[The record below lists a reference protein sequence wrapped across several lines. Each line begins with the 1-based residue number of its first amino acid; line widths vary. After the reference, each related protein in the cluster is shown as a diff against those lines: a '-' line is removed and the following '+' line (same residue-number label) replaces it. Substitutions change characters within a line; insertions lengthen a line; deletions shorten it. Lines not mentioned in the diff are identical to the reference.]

1 MLISRQADTLTSG
14 QADCKHAD
22 PQMCRH
28 TYLYKVTLPCR
39 KLLTTRPPYL
49 QSEVV
54 VVILLY
60 SVLNL
65 NYTLKL
71 YRACWQMS
79 SWQVVL
85 YFFLVTKSTYQEQ
98 PVRIILDNTLAY
110 MVLQQER

>member
-1 MLISRQADTLTSG
+1 MQKIADNQTALPAVQSCLT
-14 QADCKHAD
+14 
-22 PQMCRH
+22 
-28 TYLYKVTLPCR
+28 
-39 KLLTTRPPYL
+39 
-49 QSEVV
+49 
-54 VVILLY
+54 ILLY

>member
-1 MLISRQADTLTSG
+1 MQKIADNQTGL
-14 QADCKHAD
+14 HAVWS
-22 PQMCRH
+22 C
-28 TYLYKVTLPCR
+28 L
-39 KLLTTRPPYL
+39 
-49 QSEVV
+49 S
-54 VVILLY
+54 ILLY
-60 SVLNL
+60 SVMNL

>member
-1 MLISRQADTLTSG
+1 MQKIADNQT
-14 QADCKHAD
+14 A
-22 PQMCRH
+22 
-28 TYLYKVTLPCR
+28 LPAVRSCS
-39 KLLTTRPPYL
+39 T
-49 QSEVV
+49 
-54 VVILLY
+54 ILLY

>member
-1 MLISRQADTLTSG
+1 MQKIADNQT
-14 QADCKHAD
+14 A
-22 PQMCRH
+22 
-28 TYLYKVTLPCR
+28 LPAVRSCW
-39 KLLTTRPPYL
+39 T
-49 QSEVV
+49 
-54 VVILLY
+54 ILLY

-110 MVLQQER
+110 MVLQPERYYMYVQSSTNSEF

>member
-1 MLISRQADTLTSG
+1 MQKIADNQT
-14 QADCKHAD
+14 A
-22 PQMCRH
+22 
-28 TYLYKVTLPCR
+28 LPAVRSCW
-39 KLLTTRPPYL
+39 T
-49 QSEVV
+49 
-54 VVILLY
+54 ILLY